1 MSVMQRPPP
10 IPILNR
16 NSLGHRTGGNILN
29 SVTPCKEYHTHD
41 INGKLKYCIEVDLQG
56 YPQESIQI
64 VRQSQD
70 VIISLNYEE
79 IKPTGEKYKQEFKR
93 EIQFPQSADLDTL
106 KCTLINKNT
115 LLLDADVNKR
125 DNSILKTSQIS
136 PITKRHINWELSNS
150 SHRNSVS
157 ESPRLRTSFSNE
169 TRERH
174 PSISSLQTS
183 DIHKSFRVKE
193 NSSLINRSSRH
204 PPQRSPTHY
213 TANSFSRHESIR
225 IPVRVDTNQQ
235 SGQPSPASVQPIRV
249 EVLNHSPYSKQ
260 YNRHYQVPVH
270 SQQYH
275 NNNINHNSHNHNYY
289 HHQSEY
295 KKSNSS
301 TFSTSQRPL
310 HIHPVSNI
318 SSDENTPTMINSS
331 THQYNGKTGNC
342 AYINTTLHP
351 ISHIV
356 NTNNANIN
364 TNTTTASNNNTVISK
379 STKFYT
385 QNMKVGKDVK
395 PEDLNIHLK
404 NGVLTIMIRQK
415 GKNIEN
421 YKQTKIA
428 REFLHEHTIP
438 INVDQSKLIAKLD
451 NGILTWEAPYTTVGH
466 IDITDNLNSNIKC
479 KKYPIPINR

>member
-1 MSVMQRPPP
+1 MQRPPP

-115 LLLDADVNKR
+115 LLLDADVHKR
-125 DNSILKTSQIS
+125 DNSILKTAQIS
-136 PITKRHINWELSNS
+136 P
-150 SHRNSVS
+150 
-157 ESPRLRTSFSNE
+157 SPRLRTSFLNE

-193 NSSLINRSSRH
+193 NNSLLMNRNSRH

-225 IPVRVDTNQQ
+225 VPVRVDINQH

-260 YNRHYQVPVH
+260 YNRHYQVPIH
-270 SQQYH
+270 SQQYNHNHNINNNNH
-275 NNNINHNSHNHNYY
+275 NNNNHNYY
-289 HHQSEY
+289 HHQSEF
-295 KKSNSS
+295 KKLNTS
-301 TFSTSQRPL
+301 TFSTAQRPL

-331 THQYNGKTGNC
+331 STHQYHQQSTTNGKTGNS
-342 AYINTTLHP
+342 AYINATLHP
-351 ISHIV
+351 ISHTV
-356 NTNNANIN
+356 NTNNTNIN
-364 TNTTTASNNNTVISK
+364 ATTNNNSAAISK

-438 INVDQSKLIAKLD
+438 INVDQNKLIAKLD
-451 NGILTWEAPYTTVGH
+451 NGILTWEAPYTTVEQ
-466 IDITDNLNSNIKC
+466 IDIMDNLNSNIKC